1 MAIYQTS
8 KEITKFTISG
18 LLAVFVDFAVYYS
31 FSNLFSNAD
40 EIAAAGLHWN
50 DVYKG
55 FGFIVG
61 TLVSYNMNKFW
72 TWRTGDR
79 NNKRLANFSIL
90 YLVSLV
96 INIAIN
102 KWGLHTFHD
111 NEIAILFTDHT
122 GVSKTLAPFRM
133 DKFIAFI
140 VATGVCSVFTFLGQK
155 IWVFKGAS
163 STSDADDS
171 E

>member
-18 LLAVFVDFAVYYS
+18 LIAVFVDFAVYYG
-31 FSNLFSNAD
+31 FRLLLDNAHD
-40 EIAAAGLHWN
+40 IAVGALHWN

-79 NNKRLANFSIL
+79 NNKRLMNFAIL
-90 YLVSLV
+90 YLISMVF
-96 INIAIN
+96 NILIN
-102 KWGLHTFHD
+102 KWGVHAFHD
-111 NEIAILFTDHT
+111 NEVAVLFTNHL
-122 GVSKTLAPFRM
+122 GESKTFAPFRL
-133 DKFIAFI
+133 DILIAFI
-140 VATGVCSVFTFLGQK
+140 IATGACSVFTFLGQK
-155 IWVFKGAS
+155 IWVFKGAK
-163 STSDADDS
+163 STDKADS

>member
-8 KEITKFTISG
+8 KQITKFTISG
-18 LLAVFVDFAVYYS
+18 ILAVFVDFAVYYG
-31 FSNLFSNAD
+31 FRLLLNNAQ
-40 EIAAAGLHWN
+40 EIAVGALHWN

-79 NNKRLANFSIL
+79 NNKRLANFAIL
-90 YLVSLV
+90 YLISMV
-96 INIAIN
+96 INILIN
-102 KWGLHTFHD
+102 KWGVHTFHD
-111 NEIAILFTDHT
+111 NEVALLFTNHL
-122 GVSKTLAPFRM
+122 GESKTMAPFRL
-133 DKFIAFI
+133 DIFIAFFI
-140 VATGVCSVFTFLGQK
+140 ATGLCSVFTFLGQK
-155 IWVFKGAS
+155 IWVFKDS
-163 STSDADDS
+163 STTDVVDS